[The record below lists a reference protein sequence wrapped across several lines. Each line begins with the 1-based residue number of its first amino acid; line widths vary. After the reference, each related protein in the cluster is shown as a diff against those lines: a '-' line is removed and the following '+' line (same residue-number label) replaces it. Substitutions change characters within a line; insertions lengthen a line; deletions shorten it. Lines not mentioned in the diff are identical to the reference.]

1 MCWPCGRIASNVKVC
16 APKGVALILEWSG
29 FSSEIIHNIH
39 YNMTSCLN
47 REEPYCKPP
56 PKKLKGPSER
66 PGGLNRVNSPPT
78 AYKSSSGCGAT
89 ANGYKSHGG
98 TGGGGGGGG
107 GGGSPGNKRT
117 ERRSRGSP
125 KSTDTEAQQQQQ
137 PQQQPQQPQ
146 QGE

>member
-1 MCWPCGRIASNVKVC
+1 
-16 APKGVALILEWSG
+16 
-29 FSSEIIHNIH
+29 
-39 YNMTSCLN
+39 MTSCIN

-78 AYKSSSGCGAT
+78 AYKSSPGCGAT

-98 TGGGGGGGG
+98 AGSTGSGG
-107 GGGSPGNKRT
+107 GGGSPGNRRT

-125 KSTDTEAQQQQQ
+125 KGTDTEQQQH
-137 PQQQPQQPQ
+137 PQ
-146 QGE
+146 QGECL